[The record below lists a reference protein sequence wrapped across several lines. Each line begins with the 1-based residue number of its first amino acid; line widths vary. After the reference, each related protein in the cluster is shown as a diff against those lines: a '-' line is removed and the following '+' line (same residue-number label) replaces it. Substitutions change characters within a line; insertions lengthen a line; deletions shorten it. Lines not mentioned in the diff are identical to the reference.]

1 MSYSKRPFGVG
12 ILLGGYDSAGTHLFE
27 TIPSGEYYEYYAQAI
42 GARSQSARTYLEK
55 NVDQFKNCSLEDLI
69 KHGVKALRASAQE
82 IELNSKNV
90 SVGIVG
96 VDTEFTKLSE
106 EKLQTYLQEE
116 AAGDVE
122 MVQV

>member
-1 MSYSKRPFGVG
+1 MRSKRPFGVG

-96 VDTEFTKLSE
+96 VDTEFTKLC
-106 EKLQTYLQEE
+106 
-116 AAGDVE
+116 ARVPD
-122 MVQV
+122 